1 MWTFEKILHRWSFFD
16 FLGIFGYVLL
26 IKHDLV
32 IVWISWFAWLFHCN
46 RLGSIKTL
54 GCLSELRLL
63 LLLVFCPRHIL
74 IEINSSLARIYFY
87 NWVLHWDLSLGH
99 LIIRVVVLEIS
110 LIKSICLRLHQL
122 VLHWG
127 CGWFN
132 HHGLAEF
139 ILVLPYRNVL
149 RLDRGQI
156 LLTVVNAAASN
167 CLSLDAL
174 LVPRQIIQRWV
185 DLLHSDVIGAWGYSA
200 PLI

>member
-32 IVWISWFAWLFHCN
+32 IVLLSWFAKLFHFK
-46 RLGSIKTL
+46 RLGGNKTL

-63 LLLVFCPRHIL
+63 LLLVFRPRHIL
-74 IEINSSLARIYFY
+74 IEINSSLARIDFY

-110 LIKSICLRLHQL
+110 LIESICLRLHQL
-122 VLHWG
+122 ILHWG

-132 HHGLAEF
+132 HHRLAEF
-139 ILVLPYRNVL
+139 ILVLPYQNVL

-156 LLTVVNAAASN
+156 FLTVVNAASSY
-167 CLSLDAL
+167 CLCLDAL

-185 DLLHSDVIGAWGYSA
+185 DLFHSDVIRAWGYSA
-200 PLI
+200 PLV

>member
-1 MWTFEKILHRWSFFD
+1 MWTFEKILHRWSFFN
-16 FLGIFGYVLL
+16 FLSILGYVLL

-32 IVWISWFAWLFHCN
+32 IILISWFAWLFHYN
-46 RLGSIKTL
+46 RLGSVKTL

-63 LLLVFCPRHIL
+63 LLLVFRPCHIL

-87 NWVLHWDLSLGH
+87 NWVLYWDLSLRH
-99 LIIRVVVLEIS
+99 LIVRVVVLEIS

-122 VLHWG
+122 VLHWR
-127 CGWFN
+127 CGWLD

-139 ILVLPYRNVL
+139 ILVLPYWNVL
-149 RLDRGQI
+149 RLDRRQI
-156 LLTVVNAAASN
+156 LLTVVNTAASY
-167 CLSLDAL
+167 CLCLDAL

-185 DLLHSDVIGAWGYSA
+185 DLLNSDVIGAWGYSA